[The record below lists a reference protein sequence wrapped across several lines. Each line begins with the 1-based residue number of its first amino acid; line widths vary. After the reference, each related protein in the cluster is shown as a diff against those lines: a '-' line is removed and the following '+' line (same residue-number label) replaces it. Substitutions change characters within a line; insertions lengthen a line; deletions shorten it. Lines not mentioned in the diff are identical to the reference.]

1 MVQFRGIDQFQ
12 RLTAERFFRQTTHK
26 TSGNSATCLIPAS
39 YSKWLPVL
47 TARLDFR
54 TERMPA
60 YHLENIP
67 HCAFGRH
74 RTSAEGKVG
83 GEPAQ
88 SVSRRP
94 ASAHG
99 NRPPL
104 KLLRHAYATRTTI
117 CSCGFTCIQ
126 SECPQRTQIFSEV
139 NRLMRG
145 GGLACDCRR
154 WSQLVLIRSPPF
166 SCSTDAHLVIQG
178 LTLVDR
184 TFRRPQSRSFSGHD
198 RTFRDHHPAL
208 RSNTGI
214 PQQATQMVQD
224 RAPQ

>member
-1 MVQFRGIDQFQ
+1 M
-12 RLTAERFFRQTTHK
+12 
-26 TSGNSATCLIPAS
+26 S
-39 YSKWLPVL
+39 
-47 TARLDFR
+47 
-54 TERMPA
+54 A
-60 YHLENIP
+60 YHIENIQ
-67 HCAFGRH
+67 HCAFGLH
-74 RTSAEGKVG
+74 RTSAEGKVR

-104 KLLRHAYATRTTI
+104 KLLPHAYATRTTI

-154 WSQLVLIRSPPF
+154 SSQLVLIRSPPF

-184 TFRRPQSRSFSGHD
+184 TFRDRSPGHFLDTTEHSGTTTRRSGATPEFRSKPHRWSRIARRSSPSRHTTDHAVRPRFSQ
-198 RTFRDHHPAL
+198 RRP
-208 RSNTGI
+208 S
-214 PQQATQMVQD
+214 
-224 RAPQ
+224 